1 MCGFAGFVDRNENKQ
16 AILKAMLQTIVHRGP
31 DSEGTYIDEDAAL
44 GFRRLSIIDLADGS
58 QPLYNED
65 RSLVLL
71 FNGEIYNYQ
80 GLREELIADG
90 HVFTTHTDSEVL
102 IHGYEKY
109 GEQLLDKLRGMF
121 AFCIWDVKKKKLFIA
136 RDFFGIKPMYY
147 AKMGDTFLFGSETK
161 AFLEHPG
168 FHKELNEEM
177 LEHYLSFQ
185 FVPGSSTFFKDVYAL
200 PPAHF
205 LTYENGKVE
214 VKRYWQPEFK
224 PDESK
229 TYEQCVEEITKVMEE
244 SVSFHKIADV
254 EVGSYLSS
262 GVDSSFL
269 ACMSKVDKTFTV
281 GFDNNGYNEISYAK
295 ELSEEIGITN
305 HSKVITP
312 EEYWDAFG
320 TIQYH
325 MDMPVADPSIVPLY
339 FLAKEASKYVKVV
352 FSGEGADELFGGYN
366 IYREPL
372 EYTGFNRVPLWIRKG
387 LAKVAEHFPD
397 VKGAN
402 FLIRHSKSLEER
414 YIGNANIFAERE
426 KKKVLKAP
434 VRSSAMELTAP
445 YYAQVKDKDTV
456 NKMQFIDLNFW
467 LVGDILQK
475 ADKMGMANSLE
486 IRVPYLDKEVMK
498 VAASLPL
505 EARVS
510 GETTKRAFR
519 EAALKVLPERTAK
532 KKKLGF
538 PTPIKVWLTED
549 KYYNIVKEQ
558 FHSEAAKKYFKT
570 DYLDKILEKAHK
582 NQGNYS
588 RRVWT
593 VYTFLVWYEEYFVKR

>member
-214 VKRYWQPEFK
+214 VKRYWQPEFESFGFIK
-224 PDESK
+224 SKAVREYAERLIEQYDVRSGQGPVTITRSMSGGNQQKAIIAREIDKDPDLLVAVQPTRGLDVGAIEYIHSQLVAQRDKGKAVLLVSLELDEVMDVSDRILVMYEGELVGQLDPK
-229 TYEQCVEEITKVMEE
+229 TVSVEELGLYM
-244 SVSFHKIADV
+244 A
-254 EVGSYLSS
+254 G
-262 GVDSSFL
+262 
-269 ACMSKVDKTFTV
+269 
-281 GFDNNGYNEISYAK
+281 AK
-295 ELSEEIGITN
+295 RDP
-305 HSKVITP
+305 VP
-312 EEYWDAFG
+312 EE
-320 TIQYH
+320 
-325 MDMPVADPSIVPLY
+325 V
-339 FLAKEASKYVKVV
+339 
-352 FSGEGADELFGGYN
+352 
-366 IYREPL
+366 
-372 EYTGFNRVPLWIRKG
+372 
-387 LAKVAEHFPD
+387 
-397 VKGAN
+397 
-402 FLIRHSKSLEER
+402 
-414 YIGNANIFAERE
+414 
-426 KKKVLKAP
+426 
-434 VRSSAMELTAP
+434 
-445 YYAQVKDKDTV
+445 
-456 NKMQFIDLNFW
+456 
-467 LVGDILQK
+467 
-475 ADKMGMANSLE
+475 
-486 IRVPYLDKEVMK
+486 
-498 VAASLPL
+498 
-505 EARVS
+505 
-510 GETTKRAFR
+510 
-519 EAALKVLPERTAK
+519 
-532 KKKLGF
+532 
-538 PTPIKVWLTED
+538 
-549 KYYNIVKEQ
+549 
-558 FHSEAAKKYFKT
+558 
-570 DYLDKILEKAHK
+570 
-582 NQGNYS
+582 
-588 RRVWT
+588 
-593 VYTFLVWYEEYFVKR
+593 

>member
-16 AILKAMLQTIVHRGP
+16 KILKGMLHTIEHRGP
-31 DSEGTYIDEDAAL
+31 DSEGTYIDENAAL

-65 RSLVLL
+65 RSLVLM

-80 GLREELIADG
+80 ELREELIADG
-90 HVFTTHTDSEVL
+90 HIFTTKTDSEVL
-102 IHGYEKY
+102 LHGYEKY
-109 GEQLLDKLRGMF
+109 GEKLLDKLRGMF
-121 AFCIWDVKKKKLFIA
+121 AFCIWDVNRKKLFIA

-161 AFLEHPG
+161 AFLAHPD
-168 FHKELNEEM
+168 FKKELNEDM

-185 FVPGSSTFFKDVYAL
+185 FVPGNNTLFRDVYAL

-205 LTYENGKVE
+205 LTYENGKVQ
-214 VKRYWQPEFK
+214 VTRYWQPEFT

-229 TYEQCVEEITKVMEE
+229 SYEECVDEIAKVMQD

-269 ACMSKVDKTFTV
+269 ACMSRVDKTFTV

-372 EYTGFNRVPLWIRKG
+372 EYTGFNKIPLCIRKVLG
-387 LAKVAEHFPD
+387 KLAECFPD
-397 VKGAN
+397 VKGSG

-414 YIGNANIFAERE
+414 YIGNASIFGQRE

-434 VRSSAMELTAP
+434 LKSSAMELTAP
-445 YYAQVKDKDTV
+445 VYEQMKDKDPV
-456 NKMQFIDLNFW
+456 NKMQYIDLNFW

-505 EARVS
+505 SARVS
-510 GETTKRAFR
+510 GETTKCAFR
-519 EAALKVLPERTAK
+519 EAALRVLPERTAK

-538 PTPIKVWLTED
+538 PTPIKVWLQED
-549 KYYNIVKEQ
+549 KYYNIVKEK
-558 FHSEAAKKYFKT
+558 FNSDAAKKYFNT
-570 DYLDKILEKAHK
+570 DYLNKILEKARRNK
-582 NQGNYS
+582 GNYS

-593 VYTFLVWYEEYFVKR
+593 VYTFLVWYEEYFIKR